1 MNTTQ
6 TYLDKKGRRWLRI
19 AETRSG
25 LYAWFRPVARANDA
39 LFDRNEAAGRCD
51 PVETVAKQR
60 NYGK

>member
-25 LYAWFRPVARANDA
+25 VYAWLRPVARANDA
-39 LFDRNEAAGRCD
+39 LFDRNFKISEMLLICE
-51 PVETVAKQR
+51 VQSCH
-60 NYGK
+60 